1 MVDRINTYTLTRP
14 RLKRVLGWSFVVL
27 GFVAVIAP
35 IVPGAPLVFVG
46 FELLGLRF
54 LFTDRVKTFFSQK
67 EPLTVEETVPGEA
80 S

>member
-54 LFTDRVKTFFSQK
+54 LFTDKVKDFFSRK
-67 EPLTVEETVPGEA
+67 EPLTVIETVPGEV